1 MTAAASIDYRVRHR
15 TEYQY
20 GAPVASGQTIAH
32 VLVRETPHQHVLAAD
47 LAVDPR
53 PDHRHTHIDGFGN
66 LVSYL
71 AVQRPH
77 DHLTVTATSE
87 VTVTVPP
94 RPAASPPWDVAV
106 DVLGRDTSPD
116 GLLARQ
122 CALESPLVPC
132 TQDLAAYAHASFSAG
147 RPLHEALADLTR
159 RIYVDFA
166 FDPGF
171 TEVTTPLAE
180 VLAHRRGV
188 CQDFAHL
195 GIGCL
200 RALGLPARYV
210 SGYIETEPPSGEEKF
225 AGSDASHA
233 WFAAFVPGFG
243 WVDADPTNDQVPP
256 RRHVTV
262 AWGRDYSD
270 VSPLRGV
277 VFGPPVAQDLS
288 VAVDVTRLPSSS

>member
-1 MTAAASIDYRVRHR
+1 MTVRYRVTHR
-15 TEYQY
+15 TLYEY

-32 VLVRETPHQHVLAAD
+32 LLVRETPHQHVRSAD
-47 LAVDPR
+47 VAVDPP

-66 LVSYL
+66 LVSYV

-77 DHLTVTATSE
+77 AHLTVTATSD

-94 RPAASPPWDVAV
+94 PPVSGPPWETVAA
-106 DVLGRDTSPD
+106 LLAHDTSAD

-122 CALESPLVPC
+122 CALASPLVPR
-132 TQDLAAYAHASFSAG
+132 TDELADYARPSFGPG
-147 RPLHEALADLTR
+147 RLLPEALADLTH
-159 RIYVDFA
+159 RISSDFA

-171 TEVTTPLAE
+171 TDVTTPLAD
-180 VLAHRRGV
+180 VLAHGRGV

-210 SGYIETEPPSGEEKF
+210 SGYIETEPPPGEEKLT
-225 AGSDASHA
+225 GSDASHA
-233 WFAAFVPGFG
+233 WLATFVPGYG
-243 WVDADPTNDQVPP
+243 WLDADPTNDQMPP

-262 AWGRDYSD
+262 AWGRDYGD
-270 VSPLRGV
+270 VSPVRGV
-277 VFGPPVAQDLS
+277 VFGPAVAQELRVS
-288 VAVDVTRLPSSS
+288 VDVVRLAVVN

>member
-1 MTAAASIDYRVRHR
+1 MSIAASIDYRVTHR
-15 TEYQY
+15 TVYQY
-20 GAPVASGQTIAH
+20 GAPVASGQTIGH

-71 AVQRPH
+71 AVQKPH
-77 DHLTVTATSE
+77 HHLTVTATSE
-87 VTVTVPP
+87 VTVAVPP
-94 RPAASPPWDVAV
+94 PPAVSPPWDVAV
-106 DVLGRDTSPD
+106 EVLRHDTSPD
-116 GLLARQ
+116 GVLARQ
-122 CALESPLVPC
+122 CALESRLVPWRH
-132 TQDLAAYAHASFSAG
+132 DLAAYARPSFPAG
-147 RPLHEALADLTR
+147 RPLHEALLDLTH
-159 RIYVDFA
+159 RIFIDFA
-166 FDPGF
+166 FDPSF

-180 VLAHRRGV
+180 MLAHRRGV

-210 SGYIETEPPSGEEKF
+210 SGYIETEPPPGEEKL

-233 WFAAFVPGFG
+233 WLAAFVPGFG
-243 WVDADPTNDQVPP
+243 WLDADPTNDQLPP

-270 VSPLRGV
+270 VSPIRGV

-288 VAVDVTRLPSSS
+288 VAVDVTRIPSRS